1 VRTDSGVRIDQR
13 FSRTVGLIDARG
25 RGAVN
30 LLRGVRVVEWATEIA
45 GPYCTKLF
53 ADLGAEVIKI
63 EPPDGDPFR
72 RRAFGGGNAAGAL
85 FNFLNAG
92 KRSVIGDSLPEQE
105 ALIASADVY
114 IDSLGPAAL
123 DREALLRRAP
133 HLVIVALSPYGL
145 TGPYR
150 DRPSTE
156 FTIQAESGTLTLRG
170 RPDQPPIQAGG
181 RVFEWVM
188 ASYAAVAALGALRR
202 VQLGGAGEI
211 VDCSLLETCHLSA
224 SGFADLYHELGGRP
238 PLTLP
243 ARQVEIPSIEP
254 TADGWVGFNTNTRQQ
269 FESFLAMI
277 GRLDLLDE
285 DQAWAVATTRWE
297 RRDEWNHIVREW
309 TTTRSTDE
317 IVALASDLRIPVS
330 PVNNGQTVLDHPQ
343 FRARGVWGTY
353 ADGSFTHPLAP
364 YLINGRRPAPTTGA
378 PRLGEMTEVP
388 VRKRDTIAVDRAP
401 ALPLEGV
408 RILDATA
415 WWAGPSSTH
424 VLAALGAE
432 VIHLESTAH
441 PDGARMAAAAFVDQS
456 QWWERSGMYLATN
469 ANKRGLTLDLSS
481 PDGWEVLFRLIEC
494 SDILVENFSPRVFD
508 NFAITWESV
517 SARNPRMV
525 MVRMPA
531 FGLDGPWRNNVGFAQ
546 TMEQM
551 TGMAWVTGHEYDQP
565 RIPRGPC
572 DPLAGMHSA
581 FAMLAGLR
589 RRDETGE
596 GALIEVSMVEAAL
609 NAAAEQVVEY
619 TAYGN
624 TISRLGNRSRDAA
637 PQGLYRCVGT
647 ERWLAISVATD
658 EQWRLLRSALGEPD
672 WANDPALDTHDG
684 RVRAHDVIDE
694 HLEQWAG
701 RHDSAD
707 AAELLIEYGVPAA
720 DLGDARVG
728 SMHPQLAARGFFE
741 SLDHPVVGRHH
752 VPAVPFRYHS
762 VDKWYRS
769 TAPTLGQH
777 NASILGELLGLD
789 AASIA
794 ALADKG
800 IIGTRPGGLD

>member
-1 VRTDSGVRIDQR
+1 MN
-13 FSRTVGLIDARG
+13 A
-25 RGAVN
+25 
-30 LLRGVRVVEWATEIA
+30 LRGVRVVEWATEIS

-63 EPPDGDPFR
+63 EDPDGDPFR
-72 RRAFGGGNAAGAL
+72 RRTFGDRHDAGAL
-85 FNFLNAG
+85 FKFLNAG
-92 KRSVIGDSLPEQE
+92 KRSVVGTSLAELEP
-105 ALIASADVY
+105 LIVSADVFV
-114 IDSLGPAAL
+114 DSLGPGAL

-133 HLVIVALSPYGL
+133 HLVIVALTPYGL

-156 FTIQAESGTLTLRG
+156 FTIQAESGTLALRG

-188 ASYAAVAALGALRR
+188 ASYAAVGALAALRR
-202 VQLGGAGEI
+202 AQLGGPGEI
-211 VDCSLLETCHLSA
+211 IDCSLLETCHLSA
-224 SGFADLYHELGGRP
+224 SGFADLYYELAGRP
-238 PLTLP
+238 PLTVP

-269 FESFLAMI
+269 FEAFLAMI
-277 GRLDLLDE
+277 DRLDLLDE

-297 RRDEWNHIVREW
+297 RREEWNQMVREW
-309 TTTRSTDE
+309 TTRRSTDE

-343 FRARGVWGTY
+343 FAARGVWAMY

-364 YLINGRRPAPTTGA
+364 YQINGVRPAPTAGA
-378 PRLGEMTEVP
+378 PPLGELAKAGAHN
-388 VRKRDTIAVDRAP
+388 RIATAADRAP
-401 ALPLEGV
+401 RLPLEGV
-408 RILDATA
+408 RIIDATA

-424 VLAALGAE
+424 ILAALGAD
-432 VIHLESTAH
+432 VIHLESTDH
-441 PDGARMAAAAFVDQS
+441 PDGARMAAAAFANQP

-469 ANKRGLTLDLSS
+469 TNKRGLTLDLSS
-481 PDGWEVLFRLIEC
+481 PEGRELLFGLVKC
-494 SDILVENFSPRVFD
+494 SDVLVENFSPRVFD
-508 NFAITWESV
+508 NFAITWEAV
-517 SARNPRMV
+517 SEQNPRIV

-589 RRDETGE
+589 RRDETGQ
-596 GALIEVSMVEAAL
+596 GALIEVSMVESAL
-609 NAAAEQVVEY
+609 NAAAEQVVEF

-624 TISRLGNRSRDAA
+624 LLSRLGNRSRDVA
-637 PQGLYRCVGT
+637 PQGLYQCAGT

-658 EQWRLLRSALGEPD
+658 EQWRLLKSALDDPD
-672 WANDPALDTHDG
+672 WANDPALDAHEG
-684 RVRAHDVIDE
+684 RVRANDVIDK

-701 RHDSAD
+701 DQDSS
-707 AAELLIEYGVPAA
+707 AAAQMLVEYGVPAA
-720 DLGDARVG
+720 DLADARIG
-728 SMHPQLAARGFFE
+728 SMHPQLVARGFFE
-741 SLDHPVVGRHH
+741 SLDHPIVGRHH
-752 VPAVPFRYHS
+752 VPAIPFKYRS
-762 VDKWYRS
+762 VDKWYGA

-777 NASILGELLGLD
+777 NASILGDLCGLD

-794 ALADKG
+794 VLTEKG
-800 IIGTRPGGLD
+800 VIGTTPGGLD

>member
-1 VRTDSGVRIDQR
+1 MI
-13 FSRTVGLIDARG
+13 A
-25 RGAVN
+25 
-30 LLRGVRVVEWATEIA
+30 LRGVRVVEWATEIS

-63 EPPDGDPFR
+63 ENPDGDPFR
-72 RRAFGGGNAAGAL
+72 RRMFGDRHDDGAL
-85 FNFLNAG
+85 FKFLNAG
-92 KRSVIGDSLPEQE
+92 KRSVVGTSLADLEP
-105 ALIASADVY
+105 LIVSADVFV
-114 IDSLGPAAL
+114 DSLGPGAL

-156 FTIQAESGTLTLRG
+156 FTIQAESGTLALRG

-188 ASYAAVAALGALRR
+188 ASYAAVAAVGALRR
-202 VQLGGAGEI
+202 VQLGGAGEL
-211 VDCSLLETCHLSA
+211 VDCSLLEACHLSA
-224 SGFADLYHELGGRP
+224 SGFADLYHGLAGRP
-238 PLTLP
+238 PLTVP

-285 DQAWAVATTRWE
+285 DPAWALATTRWE
-297 RRDEWNHIVREW
+297 RRDEWNRIVREW
-309 TTTRSTDE
+309 TTQRSTDE

-343 FRARGVWGTY
+343 FAARGVWGRY
-353 ADGSFTHPLAP
+353 ADDSFTHPLAP
-364 YLINGRRPAPTTGA
+364 YRINGRRPAPTAGAPPLGEMAKVPAHNRITTGAEGA
-378 PRLGEMTEVP
+378 PRL
-388 VRKRDTIAVDRAP
+388 
-401 ALPLEGV
+401 PLEGI

-424 VLAALGAE
+424 ILAALGAE
-432 VIHLESTAH
+432 VIHLESTDH
-441 PDGARMAAAAFVDQS
+441 PDGARMAAAAFAAQP

-481 PDGWEVLFRLIEC
+481 PEGRGLLFGLVQC

-508 NFAITWESV
+508 NFAITWDAV
-517 SARNPRMV
+517 SEHNPRIV

-589 RRDETGE
+589 RRDETGQ
-596 GALIEVSMVEAAL
+596 GSLIEVSMVESAL
-609 NAAAEQVVEY
+609 NAAAEQVVEF

-624 TISRLGNRSRDAA
+624 LISRLGNRSRDAA
-637 PQGLYRCVGT
+637 PQGLYPCAGT

-658 EQWRLLRSALGEPD
+658 EQWRLLKSALREPD

-684 RVRAHDVIDE
+684 RVRAHDLIDK
-694 HLEQWAG
+694 HLEQWAAQY
-701 RHDSAD
+701 DST
-707 AAELLIEYGVPAA
+707 AATQLLVECGVPAA
-720 DLGDARVG
+720 DLADARVG

-752 VPAVPFRYHS
+752 VPAIPFRYRS
-762 VDKWYRS
+762 VETWYRS
-769 TAPTLGQH
+769 AAPTLGQH
-777 NASILGELLGLD
+777 NASILGDLLGLD

-794 ALADKG
+794 ALTEKG
-800 IIGTRPGGLD
+800 VIGTRPGGLD

>member
-1 VRTDSGVRIDQR
+1 MN
-13 FSRTVGLIDARG
+13 A
-25 RGAVN
+25 
-30 LLRGVRVVEWATEIA
+30 LRGVRVVEWATEIT

-63 EPPDGDPFR
+63 EAPDGDPLR
-72 RRAFGGGNAAGAL
+72 RRTIGDRSDADAL
-85 FNFLNAG
+85 FKFLNAG
-92 KRSVIGDSLPEQE
+92 KRSIVGTALDDME
-105 ALIASADVY
+105 ALIVSADVFV
-114 IDSLGPAAL
+114 DSLGPGEL
-123 DREALLRRAP
+123 DREALLQRAP

-150 DRPSTE
+150 DRPATE
-156 FTIQAESGTLTLRG
+156 FTIQAESGTLALRG

-188 ASYAAVAALGALRR
+188 ASYAAVGALGALRR
-202 VQLGGAGEI
+202 VQLGGPGEI
-211 VDCSLLETCHLSA
+211 VDCSLLEACHLSA
-224 SGFADLYHELGGRP
+224 GAFADLYHELAGRP
-238 PLTLP
+238 PLTVP

-254 TADGWVGFNTNTRQQ
+254 TADGWAGFNTNTRQQ

-285 DQAWAVATTRWE
+285 DPAWALATTRWE
-297 RRDEWNHIVREW
+297 RRDEWNQIVREW
-309 TTTRSTDE
+309 TTTRSTEE

-330 PVNNGQTVLDHPQ
+330 PVNNGQTVLDHPH
-343 FRARGVWGTY
+343 FEARGVWGTY

-364 YLINGRRPAPTTGA
+364 YQINGLRPAPTAGA
-378 PRLGEMTEVP
+378 PPLGEMAKALSRNRIPTGTGP
-388 VRKRDTIAVDRAP
+388 AP
-401 ALPLEGV
+401 GLPLDGV

-424 VLAALGAE
+424 ILAALGAE
-432 VIHLESTAH
+432 VIHLESTKH
-441 PDGARMAAAAFVDQS
+441 PDGARMAAAAFADQT

-469 ANKRGLTLDLSS
+469 TNKRGITLDLSC
-481 PDGWEVLFRLIEC
+481 PNGRELFFDLVRC

-508 NFAITWESV
+508 NFNITWEAV
-517 SARNPRMV
+517 SEQNPRIV

-581 FAMLAGLR
+581 FAMLTGLR
-589 RRDETGE
+589 RRDETGQ
-596 GALIEVSMVEAAL
+596 GSLIEVSMVEAAL
-609 NAAAEQVVEY
+609 NAAAEQVVEF

-624 TISRLGNRSRDAA
+624 LISRMGNRSRDAA
-637 PQGLYRCVGT
+637 PQGLYQCAGT

-658 EQWRLLRSALGEPD
+658 EQWQRLKSALGEPD
-672 WANDPALDTHDG
+672 WANDPSFDAHEG
-684 RVRAHDVIDE
+684 RIQAHCVIDK
-694 HLEQWAG
+694 HLEQWASQ
-701 RHDSAD
+701 HDSSA
-707 AAELLIEYGVPAA
+707 AAEILVQYGVPAA
-720 DLGDARVG
+720 DLADARVG
-728 SMHPQLAARGFFE
+728 STHPQLAARDFFE
-741 SLDHPVVGRHH
+741 SLDHPIVGRHH
-752 VPAVPFRYHS
+752 VPALPFKYRS
-762 VDKWYRS
+762 VDRWYRS

-777 NASILGELLGLD
+777 NASVLGDLLGLD
-789 AASIA
+789 TTSIA
-794 ALADKG
+794 ALTKNG
-800 IIGTRPGGLD
+800 VIGTRPGGWD

>member
-1 VRTDSGVRIDQR
+1 MN
-13 FSRTVGLIDARG
+13 A
-25 RGAVN
+25 
-30 LLRGVRVVEWATEIA
+30 LRGVRVVEWATEIA

-53 ADLGAEVIKI
+53 ADLGAEVVKI
-63 EPPDGDPFR
+63 EAPDGDPFR
-72 RRAFGGGNAAGAL
+72 RRTSGDRVDADAL
-85 FNFLNAG
+85 FKFLNAG
-92 KRSVIGDSLPEQE
+92 KRSVVGTSLPDLEP
-105 ALIASADVY
+105 LIVSADVFVE
-114 IDSLGPAAL
+114 SLGPGAL
-123 DREALLRRAP
+123 DRDALLRRAP

-156 FTIQAESGTLTLRG
+156 FTIQAESGTLALRG

-188 ASYAAVAALGALRR
+188 ASYAAVGALGALRR
-202 VQLGGAGEI
+202 AHLGGPGEI

-224 SGFADLYHELGGRP
+224 GGFADIYHELAGRP
-238 PLTLP
+238 PLTVP

-269 FESFLAMI
+269 FDSFLAMI

-285 DQAWAVATTRWE
+285 DPAWALATTRWE
-297 RRDEWNHIVREW
+297 RREEWNRIVREW
-309 TTTRSTDE
+309 TAQRSTDE

-343 FRARGVWGTY
+343 FAARGVWGTY

-364 YLINGRRPAPTTGA
+364 YRINGQRPSPTAGA
-378 PRLGEMTEVP
+378 PSLGELTDLP
-388 VRKRDTIAVDRAP
+388 ARSRSATAANRAQR
-401 ALPLEGV
+401 LPLEGI

-424 VLAALGAE
+424 ILAALGAE
-432 VIHLESTAH
+432 VIHLESTQH
-441 PDGARMAAAAFVDQS
+441 PDGARMAAAAFANQP

-469 ANKRGLTLDLSS
+469 TNKRGLALDLSS
-481 PDGWEVLFRLIEC
+481 PEGRELLFGLVKC

-508 NFAITWESV
+508 NFAITWEAV
-517 SARNPRMV
+517 SEQNPRIV

-551 TGMAWVTGHEYDQP
+551 TGMAWVTGHDYDQP

-589 RRDETGE
+589 RRDETGH
-596 GALIEVSMVEAAL
+596 GSLIEVSMVESAL
-609 NAAAEQVVEY
+609 NAAAEQVVEF
-619 TAYGN
+619 TAYGHL
-624 TISRLGNRSRDAA
+624 ISRSGNRSRDAA
-637 PQGLYRCVGT
+637 PQGLYQCAGP
-647 ERWLAISVATD
+647 ERWLAISVATE
-658 EQWRLLRSALGEPD
+658 EQWHLLKSALGDPE
-672 WANDPALDTHDG
+672 WANDPALDTHEG
-684 RVRAHDVIDE
+684 RVRAHHVIDK

-701 RHDSAD
+701 TQDSSA
-707 AAELLIEYGVPAA
+707 AAELLIGYGVPAA
-720 DLGDARVG
+720 NLADARVG

-741 SLDHPVVGRHH
+741 RLDHPVVGTHH
-752 VPAVPFRYHS
+752 VPAVPFKYRS
-762 VDKWYRS
+762 VDTWYRS
-769 TAPTLGQH
+769 AAPTLGQH
-777 NASILGELLGLD
+777 NASILGGLVGLD
-789 AASIA
+789 AGSIA

-800 IIGTRPGGLD
+800 VIGTRPGGLD

>member
-1 VRTDSGVRIDQR
+1 MN
-13 FSRTVGLIDARG
+13 A
-25 RGAVN
+25 
-30 LLRGVRVVEWATEIA
+30 LRGVRVVEWATEIT

-63 EPPDGDPFR
+63 EAPDGDPFR
-72 RRAFGGGNAAGAL
+72 HRTFGDRSDAGAL
-85 FNFLNAG
+85 FKFLNAG
-92 KRSVIGDSLPEQE
+92 KRSVVGAALPDME
-105 ALIASADVY
+105 ALIVSADVFV
-114 IDSLGPAAL
+114 DSLGPGAL

-133 HLVIVALSPYGL
+133 HLVIVALSAYGL

-156 FTIQAESGTLTLRG
+156 FTIQAESGTLALRG

-188 ASYAAVAALGALRR
+188 ASYAAVGALGALRR
-202 VQLGGAGEI
+202 VQRGGTGEI
-211 VDCSLLETCHLSA
+211 VDCSLLEACHLSA
-224 SGFADLYHELGGRP
+224 SGFADVYHELAGRP
-238 PLTLP
+238 PLTVP

-277 GRLDLLDE
+277 GRLDLLD
-285 DQAWAVATTRWE
+285 DDPAWALATTRWE
-297 RRDEWNHIVREW
+297 RREEWNRIVREW
-309 TTTRSTDE
+309 TTQRSTDE

-330 PVNNGQTVLDHPQ
+330 PVNNGQTVLSHPQ
-343 FRARGVWGTY
+343 FAARGVWGTY

-364 YLINGRRPAPTTGA
+364 YRINGQRPAPTSGTPA
-378 PRLGEMTEVP
+378 LGESSEVP
-388 VRKRDTIAVDRAP
+388 EHTRTAATTDHAAG
-401 ALPLEGV
+401 LPLDGV

-424 VLAALGAE
+424 ILAALGAE
-432 VIHLESTAH
+432 VIHLESTRH
-441 PDGARMAAAAFVDQS
+441 PDGARMAAAAFADQA

-469 ANKRGLTLDLSS
+469 ANKRGVTLDLAAEK
-481 PDGWEVLFRLIEC
+481 GRELFFRLVEC

-508 NFAITWESV
+508 NFGITWETISEL
-517 SARNPRMV
+517 NPRIL

-589 RRDETGE
+589 QRDQTGR
-596 GALIEVSMVEAAL
+596 GSFIEVSMVEAAL
-609 NAAAEQVVEY
+609 NAAAEQVVEF

-624 TISRLGNRSRDAA
+624 LVSRQGNRSRDAA
-637 PQGLYRCVGT
+637 PQGLYECGGT

-658 EQWRLLRSALGEPD
+658 EQWRLLKSALGNPD
-672 WANDPALDTHDG
+672 WAADPALDTYQG
-684 RVRAHDVIDE
+684 RAEAHDVIDK

-701 RHDSAD
+701 RQDSSA
-707 AAELLIEYGVPAA
+707 AAELLIECGVPAA
-720 DLGDARVG
+720 DLADARIA

-752 VPAVPFRYHS
+752 VPALPFKYAS
-762 VDKWYRS
+762 VQKWYRS
-769 TAPTLGQH
+769 PAPTLGQH
-777 NASILGELLGLD
+777 NAIVLGELLGLD
-789 AASIA
+789 AASMA
-794 ALADKG
+794 ALSEQG
-800 IIGTRPGGLD
+800 VIGTRPGGLD

>member
-1 VRTDSGVRIDQR
+1 MALS
-13 FSRTVGLIDARG
+13 A
-25 RGAVN
+25 
-30 LLRGVRVVEWATEIA
+30 LRGVRVVEWATEIA

-63 EPPDGDPFR
+63 ESPDGDPLR
-72 RRAFGGGNAAGAL
+72 GRAFGDRGDGGAL

-92 KRSVIGDSLPEQE
+92 KRSIVGSSLRDLEP
-105 ALIASADVY
+105 LIASADVFL
-114 IDSLGPAAL
+114 DSLGPGSL

-145 TGPYR
+145 TGPCR
-150 DRPSTE
+150 DRPATE
-156 FTIQAESGTLTLRG
+156 FTIQAESGTLALRG

-188 ASYAAVAALGALRR
+188 ASYAAVAALAALRR

-211 VDCSLLETCHLSA
+211 VDCSLLEACHLSA
-224 SGFADLYHELGGRP
+224 GGFADLYYELAGRP
-238 PLTLP
+238 ALTYP

-285 DQAWAVATTRWE
+285 DPAWALATTRWE
-297 RRDEWNHIVREW
+297 RREEWNQLVREW
-309 TTTRSTDE
+309 TTTHSTDE

-343 FRARGVWGTY
+343 FAARGVWGRY

-364 YLINGRRPAPTTGA
+364 YRIDGRRPAPTAGA
-378 PRLGEMTEVP
+378 PPLGEMTKVP
-388 VRKRDTIAVDRAP
+388 AHSRIASATDRAP
-401 ALPLEGV
+401 ELPMEGV

-424 VLAALGAE
+424 ILAALGAE
-432 VIHLESTAH
+432 VIHLESTKH
-441 PDGARMAAAAFVDQS
+441 PDGARMAAAAFASQP

-469 ANKRGLTLDLSS
+469 TNKRGLTLDLSC
-481 PDGWEVLFRLIEC
+481 PEGRELFFGLVKC

-508 NFAITWESV
+508 NFAITWEAV
-517 SARNPRMV
+517 REHNPRIV

-581 FAMLAGLR
+581 FAMLTGLR
-589 RRDETGE
+589 QRDETGQ
-596 GALIEVSMVEAAL
+596 GAFIEVSMVESAL
-609 NAAAEQVVEY
+609 NAAAEQVVEF

-624 TISRLGNRSRDAA
+624 LISRLGNRSRDAA
-637 PQGLYRCVGT
+637 PQGLYPCAGT
-647 ERWLAISVATD
+647 ERWLAISIATD
-658 EQWRLLRSALGEPD
+658 EQWRLLKSALGEPD
-672 WANDPALDTHDG
+672 WANDPALDTQQG
-684 RVRAHDVIDE
+684 RMQAHDLIDK

-701 RHDSAD
+701 QHDSAA
-707 AAELLIEYGVPAA
+707 AAELLVRYGVPAA
-720 DLGDARVG
+720 DLGDARIG
-728 SMHPQLAARGFFE
+728 SQHPQLAARGFFE
-741 SLDHPVVGRHH
+741 SLDHPIVGRHH
-752 VPAVPFRYHS
+752 VPAIPFKYRS
-762 VDKWYRS
+762 VDRWYRS
-769 TAPTLGQH
+769 SAPTLGQH
-777 NASILGELLGLD
+777 NATILGDLLGLD

-794 ALADKG
+794 ALTENG
-800 IIGTRPGGLD
+800 VIGTRPGGLD

>member
-1 VRTDSGVRIDQR
+1 MN
-13 FSRTVGLIDARG
+13 A
-25 RGAVN
+25 
-30 LLRGVRVVEWATEIA
+30 LRGFRVVEWATEIT

-63 EPPDGDPFR
+63 EAPDGDPFR
-72 RRAFGGGNAAGAL
+72 HRTFGDRSDAGAL
-85 FNFLNAG
+85 FKFLNAG
-92 KRSVIGDSLPEQE
+92 KRSVVGSSLPDVEP
-105 ALIASADVY
+105 LIVSADVFV
-114 IDSLGPAAL
+114 DSLGPGAL

-156 FTIQAESGTLTLRG
+156 FTIQAESGTLALRG

-188 ASYAAVAALGALRR
+188 ASFAAVGALGALRR
-202 VQLGGAGEI
+202 AQLGGAGEI
-211 VDCSLLETCHLSA
+211 IDCSLLETCHLSA
-224 SGFADLYHELGGRP
+224 SGFADLYHELAGRP
-238 PLTLP
+238 PLTVP

-285 DQAWAVATTRWE
+285 DQAWTVATTRWE
-297 RRDEWNHIVREW
+297 RREEWNQIVREW
-309 TTTRSTDE
+309 TTQRSTDE

-343 FRARGVWGTY
+343 FAARGVWGTY

-364 YLINGRRPAPTTGA
+364 YQINGLRPAPSAGA
-378 PRLGEMTEVP
+378 PPLGEMAKVP
-388 VRKRDTIAVDRAP
+388 ARSRIATDTDREP
-401 ALPLEGV
+401 RLPLEGV

-432 VIHLESTAH
+432 VIHLESIRH
-441 PDGARMAAAAFVDQS
+441 PDGARMAAAAFADQPD
-456 QWWERSGMYLATN
+456 WWERSGMYLATN

-481 PDGWEVLFRLIEC
+481 PEGRGLLFRLVKY

-508 NFAITWESV
+508 NFSITWEAASEQ
-517 SARNPRMV
+517 NPRLV

-581 FAMLAGLR
+581 FAMIAGLR
-589 RRDETGE
+589 RRDETGQ
-596 GALIEVSMVEAAL
+596 GSFIEVSMVEAAL
-609 NAAAEQVVEY
+609 NAAAEQVVEF
-619 TAYGN
+619 TACGN
-624 TISRLGNRSRDAA
+624 LISRLGNRSRDAA
-637 PQGLYRCVGT
+637 PQGLYQCAGT

-658 EQWRLLRSALGEPD
+658 EQWRLLKLALDEPD
-672 WANDPALDTHDG
+672 WAKDPALDIHDG
-684 RVRAHDVIDE
+684 RVRAHDVIDKN
-694 HLEQWAG
+694 LEQWAV
-701 RHDSAD
+701 HQDSAA
-707 AAELLIEYGVPAA
+707 AAELLVRYGVPAA

-741 SLDHPVVGRHH
+741 SLDHPIVGPHH
-752 VPAVPFRYHS
+752 VPAIPFKYRS

-769 TAPTLGQH
+769 SAPTLGQH
-777 NASILGELLGLD
+777 NASLLGGLLGLD

-794 ALADKG
+794 ALTEKG
-800 IIGTRPGGLD
+800 VIGTRPGGLD

>member
-1 VRTDSGVRIDQR
+1 MS
-13 FSRTVGLIDARG
+13 A
-25 RGAVN
+25 
-30 LLRGVRVVEWATEIA
+30 LRGVRVVEWATEIA
-45 GPYCTKLF
+45 GPYCTKVF

-63 EPPDGDPFR
+63 EPPEGDPFR
-72 RRAFGGGNAAGAL
+72 RRAFGDRGDADAL
-85 FNFLNAG
+85 FKFLNAG
-92 KRSVIGDSLPEQE
+92 KRSVVGTSLPDLEP
-105 ALIASADVY
+105 LIVSADVFV
-114 IDSLGPAAL
+114 DSLGPGAL
-123 DREALLRRAP
+123 DRDALLRRAP

-156 FTIQAESGTLTLRG
+156 FTIQAESGTLALRG

-188 ASYAAVAALGALRR
+188 AGYAAVGALGALRR

-211 VDCSLLETCHLSA
+211 VDCSLLESCHLSA
-224 SGFADLYHELGGRP
+224 SGFADLYHELAGRP
-238 PLTLP
+238 PLTVP

-285 DQAWAVATTRWE
+285 DPAWALAMTRWE
-297 RRDEWNHIVREW
+297 RREEWNRIVREW
-309 TTTRSTDE
+309 TTQRSTDE

-343 FRARGVWGTY
+343 FTARGIWRRY
-353 ADGSFTHPLAP
+353 ADGGFTHPLAP
-364 YLINGRRPAPTTGA
+364 YRINGRRPAPTAGA
-378 PRLGEMTEVP
+378 PPLGELSEVP
-388 VRKRDTIAVDRAP
+388 DHNRIAATNDRARG
-401 ALPLEGV
+401 LPLNGV

-432 VIHLESTAH
+432 VIHLESIRH
-441 PDGARMAAAAFVDQS
+441 PDGARMAAAAFADQPD
-456 QWWERSGMYLATN
+456 WWERSGMFLATN

-481 PDGWEVLFRLIEC
+481 PDGRELLFRLVKC

-508 NFAITWESV
+508 NFGITWETV
-517 SARNPRMV
+517 SELNPRLV

-589 RRDETGE
+589 QRDQTGR
-596 GALIEVSMVEAAL
+596 GSFIEVSMVEAAL
-609 NAAAEQVVEY
+609 NAAAEQVVEF

-624 TISRLGNRSRDAA
+624 LISRLGNRSRDAA
-637 PQGLYRCVGT
+637 PQGLYPCAGT

-658 EQWRLLRSALGEPD
+658 EQWQRLKSALGKPD
-672 WANDPALDTHDG
+672 WADDPALDTHEG
-684 RVRAHDVIDE
+684 RVRAHDLIDK
-694 HLEQWAG
+694 HMEQWAG
-701 RHDSAD
+701 HHDSS
-707 AAELLIEYGVPAA
+707 AAAQLLVEHGVPAA
-720 DLGDARVG
+720 DLADARVG
-728 SMHPQLAARGFFE
+728 SIHPQLAARGFFE
-741 SLDHPVVGRHH
+741 RLDHPVVGRHH
-752 VPAVPFRYHS
+752 VPGLPFKYRS

-769 TAPTLGQH
+769 AAPTLGQH
-777 NASILGELLGLD
+777 HETILGELLGLD
-789 AASIA
+789 APSIT
-794 ALADKG
+794 ALTEQG
-800 IIGTRPGGLD
+800 VIGTGLGGLD

>member
-1 VRTDSGVRIDQR
+1 MK
-13 FSRTVGLIDARG
+13 A
-25 RGAVN
+25 
-30 LLRGVRVVEWATEIA
+30 LRGVRVVEWATEIT

-63 EPPDGDPFR
+63 ETSDGDPFR
-72 RRAFGGGNAAGAL
+72 RRTFGDRSHDDAL
-85 FNFLNAG
+85 FKFLNAG
-92 KRSVIGDSLPEQE
+92 KRSVVSTSLPDLEP
-105 ALIASADVY
+105 LIVSADVFV
-114 IDSLGPAAL
+114 DSLGPGAL

-133 HLVIVALSPYGL
+133 HLVIVALSAYGL

-150 DRPSTE
+150 DRPATQ
-156 FTIQAESGTLTLRG
+156 FTIQAESGTLALRG

-188 ASYAAVAALGALRR
+188 ASYAAVGALGALRR
-202 VQLGGAGEI
+202 AQLGGPGEI
-211 VDCSLLETCHLSA
+211 IDCSLLETCHLSA
-224 SGFADLYHELGGRP
+224 SGFADLYHELAGRP
-238 PLTLP
+238 PLTVP

-277 GRLDLLDE
+277 GRLDLLD
-285 DQAWAVATTRWE
+285 DDPAWALATTRWE
-297 RRDEWNHIVREW
+297 RREEWNQIVREW

-343 FRARGVWGTY
+343 FAARGVWGTY

-364 YLINGRRPAPTTGA
+364 YQIDGRRPAPTAGA
-378 PRLGEMTEVP
+378 PPLGEMAKVP
-388 VRKRDTIAVDRAP
+388 VHSRIADTADRVP
-401 ALPLEGV
+401 GLPLQGV

-424 VLAALGAE
+424 ILAALGAD
-432 VIHLESTAH
+432 VIHLESTHH
-441 PDGARMAAAAFVDQS
+441 PDGARMAAAAFVNQP

-469 ANKRGLTLDLSS
+469 TNKRGLTLDLSS
-481 PDGWEVLFRLIEC
+481 PEGRELLFGLVKH

-508 NFAITWESV
+508 NFGITWETV
-517 SARNPRMV
+517 SEQNPRLV

-551 TGMAWVTGHEYDQP
+551 TGMAWVTGHDYDQP

-589 RRDETGE
+589 QRDETGQ
-596 GALIEVSMVEAAL
+596 GALIEVSMVESAL
-609 NAAAEQVVEY
+609 NAAAEQVVEF
-619 TAYGN
+619 TAHGN
-624 TISRLGNRSRDAA
+624 LISRLGNRSRDAA
-637 PQGLYRCVGT
+637 PQGLYQCAGT

-658 EQWRLLRSALGEPD
+658 EHWRRLRSALCEPD
-672 WANDPALDTHDG
+672 WATDPALDTHEG
-684 RVRAHDVIDE
+684 RARAHDVIDK
-694 HLEQWAG
+694 HLEHWAG
-701 RHDSAD
+701 NHDSAA
-707 AAELLIEYGVPAA
+707 AAELLVEYGVPAA
-720 DLGDARVG
+720 DLEDARVG

-752 VPAVPFRYHS
+752 VPAIPFKYRS

-769 TAPTLGQH
+769 TAPTLGQD
-777 NASILGELLGLD
+777 NASILGDLLGLD

-794 ALADKG
+794 ALAEKG
-800 IIGTRPGGLD
+800 VIGTRPGGLD

>member
-1 VRTDSGVRIDQR
+1 MN
-13 FSRTVGLIDARG
+13 A
-25 RGAVN
+25 
-30 LLRGVRVVEWATEIA
+30 LRGVRVVEWATEIT

-63 EPPDGDPFR
+63 ESPEGDPFR
-72 RRAFGGGNAAGAL
+72 RRTFGDPSDAGAL
-85 FNFLNAG
+85 FKFLNAG
-92 KRSVIGDSLPEQE
+92 KRSVVGTSLPELE
-105 ALIASADVY
+105 ALIASADVFV
-114 IDSLGPAAL
+114 DSAGPGAL
-123 DREALLRRAP
+123 DRDALLRRAP

-156 FTIQAESGTLTLRG
+156 FTIQAESGTMALRG

-188 ASYAAVAALGALRR
+188 ASYAAVGALGALRR
-202 VQLGGAGEI
+202 AQRGGPGELI
-211 VDCSLLETCHLSA
+211 DCSLLETCYLSA
-224 SGFADLYHELGGRP
+224 SGFADLYHELAGRP
-238 PLTLP
+238 PLILP

-277 GRLDLLDE
+277 DRLDLLD
-285 DQAWAVATTRWE
+285 DDPAWVLATTRWE
-297 RRDEWNHIVREW
+297 RREEWNQIVREW
-309 TTTRSTDE
+309 STQHSTDE

-343 FRARGVWGTY
+343 FAARGVWCTY

-364 YLINGRRPAPTTGA
+364 YRFNGRRPSPTAGA
-378 PRLGEMTEVP
+378 PPLGEMTEVP
-388 VRKRDTIAVDRAP
+388 AHRRITIAADRVP
-401 ALPLEGV
+401 RLPLEGI

-424 VLAALGAE
+424 ILAALGAE
-432 VIHLESTAH
+432 VIHLESTDH
-441 PDGARMAAAAFVDQS
+441 PDGARMAAAAFAAQP

-481 PDGWEVLFRLIEC
+481 PEGRGLLFDLVKC
-494 SDILVENFSPRVFD
+494 SDILVENFSPRVFE
-508 NFAITWESV
+508 NFAITWEAV
-517 SARNPRMV
+517 SEQNPRLV

-589 RRDETGE
+589 RRDETGQ
-596 GALIEVSMVEAAL
+596 GALIEVSMVESAL
-609 NAAAEQVVEY
+609 NAAAEQVVEF

-624 TISRLGNRSRDAA
+624 LISRLGNRSRDAA
-637 PQGLYRCVGT
+637 PQGLYQCAGS
-647 ERWLAISVATD
+647 EQWLAISVATD
-658 EQWRLLRSALGEPD
+658 DQWRLLKTALCEPD

-684 RVRAHDVIDE
+684 RVRAHDVIDK
-694 HLEQWAG
+694 HLEQWAAQC
-701 RHDSAD
+701 DSA
-707 AAELLIEYGVPAA
+707 AAAQLLIECGVPAA
-720 DLGDARVG
+720 ELGDARTG

-741 SLDHPVVGRHH
+741 SLDHPIVGTHH
-752 VPAVPFRYHS
+752 APAIPFKYRS

-777 NASILGELLGLD
+777 NASILGDLLGLD

-794 ALADKG
+794 ALTEKG
-800 IIGTRPGGLD
+800 VIGTSPGGLD

>member
-1 VRTDSGVRIDQR
+1 MNT
-13 FSRTVGLIDARG
+13 
-25 RGAVN
+25 
-30 LLRGVRVVEWATEIA
+30 LRGVRVVEWATEIA

-53 ADLGAEVIKI
+53 ADLGAEVIKV
-63 EPPDGDPFR
+63 EAPDGDPFR
-72 RRAFGGGNAAGAL
+72 RRTFGDRSDAGAL
-85 FNFLNAG
+85 FKFLNAG
-92 KRSVIGDSLPEQE
+92 KRSVVGTSLTDLEP
-105 ALIASADVY
+105 LIVSADVFV
-114 IDSLGPAAL
+114 DSLGPGAL
-123 DREALLRRAP
+123 DREALLARAP

-156 FTIQAESGTLTLRG
+156 FTIQAESGTLALRG

-181 RVFEWVM
+181 RVFEWVL
-188 ASYAAVAALGALRR
+188 ASYAAVGALGALRR
-202 VQLGGAGEI
+202 AQLGGQGEI
-211 VDCSLLETCHLSA
+211 VDCSLLEACHLSA
-224 SGFADLYHELGGRP
+224 SGFADLYHELAGRP
-238 PLTLP
+238 PLTVP

-285 DQAWAVATTRWE
+285 DPAWALATTRWE
-297 RRDEWNHIVREW
+297 RREEWNRIVREW
-309 TTTRSTDE
+309 TTQRRTDE

-343 FRARGVWGTY
+343 FSARGVWGTY
-353 ADGSFTHPLAP
+353 LDGSFTHPLAP
-364 YLINGRRPAPTTGA
+364 YRIDGRRPSPTAGA
-378 PRLGEMTEVP
+378 PPLGEMTEVP
-388 VRKRDTIAVDRAP
+388 AHNRIATAADRAP
-401 ALPLEGV
+401 RLPLEGI

-424 VLAALGAE
+424 ILAALGAE
-432 VIHLESTAH
+432 VIHLESTDH
-441 PDGARMAAAAFVDQS
+441 PDGARMAAAAFAAQP

-481 PDGWEVLFRLIEC
+481 PEGRELLFGLVKC

-508 NFAITWESV
+508 NFAITWEAV
-517 SARNPRMV
+517 SEQNSRIV
-525 MVRMPA
+525 LVRMPA

-589 RRDETGE
+589 RRDETGQ
-596 GALIEVSMVEAAL
+596 GSLIEVSMVESAL
-609 NAAAEQVVEY
+609 NAAAEQVVEF

-624 TISRLGNRSRDAA
+624 LISRLGNRSRDAA
-637 PQGLYRCVGT
+637 PQGLYPCAGT

-658 EQWRLLRSALGEPD
+658 EQWRLLKSALCEPD
-672 WANDPALDTHDG
+672 WANDPALDTHEG
-684 RVRAHDVIDE
+684 RVRAHDVIDK

-701 RHDSAD
+701 QHDSSA
-707 AAELLIEYGVPAA
+707 AAELLVQHGVPAA
-720 DLGDARVG
+720 DLADARTG
-728 SMHPQLAARGFFE
+728 SMHPQLTARGFFE
-741 SLDHPVVGRHH
+741 CLDHPIVGTHH
-752 VPAVPFRYHS
+752 VPAIPFKYRS
-762 VDKWYRS
+762 VDTWYRS

-777 NASILGELLGLD
+777 NASILGDLLGLD

-794 ALADKG
+794 ALAEKG
-800 IIGTRPGGLD
+800 VIGTRPGGLD

>member
-1 VRTDSGVRIDQR
+1 MN
-13 FSRTVGLIDARG
+13 A
-25 RGAVN
+25 
-30 LLRGVRVVEWATEIA
+30 LRGVRVVEWATEIT

-53 ADLGAEVIKI
+53 ADLEAEVIKI
-63 EPPDGDPFR
+63 EAPDGDPFR
-72 RRAFGGGNAAGAL
+72 RRTFGDQSDADAL
-85 FNFLNAG
+85 FKFLNAG
-92 KRSVIGDSLPEQE
+92 KRSVVGTSLPDLE
-105 ALIASADVY
+105 ALIVSADVFV
-114 IDSLGPAAL
+114 DSLGPDAL
-123 DREALLRRAP
+123 DREALLRHAP
-133 HLVIVALSPYGL
+133 HLVIVALTPYGL

-156 FTIQAESGTLTLRG
+156 FTIQAESGTLALRG

-188 ASYAAVAALGALRR
+188 ASYAAVGALGALRR
-202 VQLGGAGEI
+202 AQLGGPGEI
-211 VDCSLLETCHLSA
+211 IDCSLLEACHLSA
-224 SGFADLYHELGGRP
+224 SGFADIYHELAGRP
-238 PLTLP
+238 PLTVP

-277 GRLDLLDE
+277 GRLDLLD
-285 DQAWAVATTRWE
+285 DDPAWALATTRWE
-297 RRDEWNHIVREW
+297 RREEWNRFVREW
-309 TTTRSTDE
+309 TTQNSTDE

-343 FRARGVWGTY
+343 FAARGVWGTY
-353 ADGSFTHPLAP
+353 ADGSFTHPLPP
-364 YLINGRRPAPTTGA
+364 YRINGQRPAPTSG
-378 PRLGEMTEVP
+378 
-388 VRKRDTIAVDRAP
+388 AP
-401 ALPLEGV
+401 ALDESSEVPEHNRIAVTTDHATALPLDGV

-424 VLAALGAE
+424 ILAALGAE

-441 PDGARMAAAAFVDQS
+441 PDGARMAAAAFADQA

-469 ANKRGLTLDLSS
+469 ANKRGLTLDLAS
-481 PDGWEVLFRLIEC
+481 DEGREIFFRLVKC
-494 SDILVENFSPRVFD
+494 SDILVENFSPRVFE
-508 NFAITWESV
+508 NFGITWETISEL
-517 SARNPRMV
+517 NPRIL

-589 RRDETGE
+589 HRDQTGR
-596 GALIEVSMVEAAL
+596 GSFIEVSMVEAAL
-609 NAAAEQVVEY
+609 NAAAEQVVEF

-624 TISRLGNRSRDAA
+624 LISRRGNRSPDAA
-637 PQGLYRCVGT
+637 PQGLYECAGT

-658 EQWRLLRSALGEPD
+658 EQWRLLKSALGNPD
-672 WANDPALDTHDG
+672 WADDPALDTHQG
-684 RVRAHDVIDE
+684 RAEAHDVIDK

-701 RHDSAD
+701 RQDSSA

-720 DLGDARVG
+720 ELADARVG

-752 VPAVPFRYHS
+752 VPALPFKYRS
-762 VDKWYRS
+762 VQGWYRS
-769 TAPTLGQH
+769 PAPTLGQH
-777 NASILGELLGLD
+777 NATILSELLGLD

-794 ALADKG
+794 SLTEQG
-800 IIGTRPGGLD
+800 VIGTRPGGLD

>member
-1 VRTDSGVRIDQR
+1 MNT
-13 FSRTVGLIDARG
+13 
-25 RGAVN
+25 
-30 LLRGVRVVEWATEIA
+30 LRGVRVVEWATEIT

-63 EPPDGDPFR
+63 EAPEGDPLR
-72 RRAFGGGNAAGAL
+72 RRTSGDRGDTDAL
-85 FNFLNAG
+85 FKFLNAG
-92 KRSVIGDSLPEQE
+92 KRSICGTALEDLETVIV
-105 ALIASADVY
+105 SADVFV
-114 IDSLGPAAL
+114 DSLGPGAV

-150 DRPSTE
+150 DRPATE
-156 FTIQAESGTLTLRG
+156 FTIQAESGTLALRG

-188 ASYAAVAALGALRR
+188 ASYAAVGALGALRR
-202 VQLGGAGEI
+202 VQLGGPGELI
-211 VDCSLLETCHLSA
+211 DCSLLEACHLSA
-224 SGFADLYHELGGRP
+224 SGFADLYHELAGRP
-238 PLTLP
+238 PLTVP

-285 DQAWAVATTRWE
+285 DPAWALATTRWE

-309 TTTRSTDE
+309 TTARSTDE

-343 FRARGVWGTY
+343 FAARGVWGTY
-353 ADGSFTHPLAP
+353 VDGGFTHPLAP
-364 YLINGRRPAPTTGA
+364 YRINGSRPAPTAAA
-378 PRLGEMTEVP
+378 PPLGEAKHIT
-388 VRKRDTIAVDRAP
+388 AQDRSTTANDAAP
-401 ALPLEGV
+401 ELPLEGV

-432 VIHLESTAH
+432 VIHVESIRN
-441 PDGARMAAAAFVDQS
+441 PDGARMAAALFADKS

-469 ANKRGLTLDLSS
+469 ANKRGLTLDLASQK
-481 PDGWEVLFRLIEC
+481 GRELFFRLAKC

-508 NFAITWESV
+508 NFGITWETV
-517 SARNPRMV
+517 SEHNPRLV

-551 TGMAWVTGHEYDQP
+551 TGMAWVTGHQYDQP

-581 FAMLAGLR
+581 FAMLTGLR
-589 RRDETGE
+589 RRDETGR
-596 GALIEVSMVEAAL
+596 GSFIEVSMVEAAL
-609 NAAAEQVVEY
+609 NAAAEQVVEF

-624 TISRLGNRSRDAA
+624 LISRLGNRSRDAA
-637 PQGLYRCVGT
+637 PQGLYPCVGT

-658 EQWRLLRSALGEPD
+658 EQWRQMKSALGNPD
-672 WANDPALDTHDG
+672 WANDPALETHEG
-684 RVRAHDVIDE
+684 RVRAHDLIDK
-694 HLEQWAG
+694 HLEEWAG
-701 RHDSAD
+701 QHDSSA
-707 AAELLIEYGVPAA
+707 AAEILVQYGVPAA
-720 DLGDARVG
+720 ELTDARVG

-741 SLDHPVVGRHH
+741 NLDHPVVGQHH
-752 VPAVPFRYHS
+752 VPALPFKYRS
-762 VDKWYRS
+762 IQKWYRS
-769 TAPTLGQH
+769 TAPLLGQH
-777 NASILGELLGLD
+777 NETILGDLLGLD

-794 ALADKG
+794 TLTAEG
-800 IIGTRPGGLD
+800 VIGTRPGGLD

>member
-1 VRTDSGVRIDQR
+1 MN
-13 FSRTVGLIDARG
+13 A
-25 RGAVN
+25 
-30 LLRGVRVVEWATEIA
+30 LRGVRVVEYATEIA

-53 ADLGAEVIKI
+53 TDLGAEVIKI
-63 EPPDGDPFR
+63 EAPDGDPFR
-72 RRAFGGGNAAGAL
+72 RRTSGDRNDADAL
-85 FNFLNAG
+85 FKFLNAG
-92 KRSVIGDSLPEQE
+92 KRSVVGTALPDLEP
-105 ALIASADVY
+105 LIVSADVFVE
-114 IDSLGPAAL
+114 SLGPGAL

-156 FTIQAESGTLTLRG
+156 FTIQAESGTLALRG

-188 ASYAAVAALGALRR
+188 ASYAAVGALGALRR
-202 VQLGGAGEI
+202 AQLGGPGEI
-211 VDCSLLETCHLSA
+211 IDCSLLETCHISA
-224 SGFADLYHELGGRP
+224 GGFADLYHELAGRP
-238 PLTLP
+238 PLTVP

-277 GRLDLLDE
+277 ERLDLLDE
-285 DQAWAVATTRWE
+285 DPAWAVATTRWE
-297 RRDEWNHIVREW
+297 RRDEWNQIVREW
-309 TTTRSTDE
+309 TTQRSTDE

-330 PVNNGQTVLDHPQ
+330 PVNDGQTVLDHPQ
-343 FRARGVWGTY
+343 FAARGVWGTY

-364 YLINGRRPAPTTGA
+364 YRIDGRRPAPTAGA
-378 PRLGEMTEVP
+378 PPLGEMAKVP
-388 VRKRDTIAVDRAP
+388 THSRIGTAADRAP
-401 ALPLEGV
+401 GLPLNGV

-424 VLAALGAE
+424 ILAALGAE
-432 VIHLESTAH
+432 VIHLESTRH
-441 PDGARMAAAAFVDQS
+441 PDGARMAAAAFADRS

-469 ANKRGLTLDLSS
+469 TNKRGLTLDLSS
-481 PDGWEVLFRLIEC
+481 FEGRELLFGLVEC

-508 NFAITWESV
+508 NFAITWEAV
-517 SARNPRMV
+517 SERNSRIV

-589 RRDETGE
+589 RRDETGQ
-596 GALIEVSMVEAAL
+596 GSLIEVSMVESAL
-609 NAAAEQVVEY
+609 NAAAEQVVEF

-624 TISRLGNRSRDAA
+624 LISRLGNRSRDAA
-637 PQGLYRCVGT
+637 PQGLYQCAGT

-658 EQWRLLRSALGEPD
+658 EQWHLLKSALCEPD
-672 WANDPALDTHDG
+672 WANDSALDTHDG
-684 RVRAHDVIDE
+684 RVRAHDVIDK
-694 HLEQWAG
+694 HLEQWASQL
-701 RHDSAD
+701 DSST
-707 AAELLIEYGVPAA
+707 AAELLVKYGVPAA
-720 DLGDARVG
+720 DLVDARVG

-752 VPAVPFRYHS
+752 VPAIPFKYRS

-777 NASILGELLGLD
+777 NASILADLLGLD

-794 ALADKG
+794 ALTEQG
-800 IIGTRPGGLD
+800 VIGTRPDGLD

>member
-1 VRTDSGVRIDQR
+1 MNT
-13 FSRTVGLIDARG
+13 
-25 RGAVN
+25 
-30 LLRGVRVVEWATEIA
+30 LRGVRVVEWATEIT

-63 EPPDGDPFR
+63 EAPDGDPFR
-72 RRAFGGGNAAGAL
+72 RRRSGDRSNADAL
-85 FNFLNAG
+85 FKFLNAG
-92 KRSVIGDSLPEQE
+92 KRSVVGTLLSDLESL
-105 ALIASADVY
+105 IISADVFV
-114 IDSLGPAAL
+114 DSLGPTAL
-123 DREALLRRAP
+123 DREDLLRRAP

-150 DRPSTE
+150 DRPATE
-156 FTIQAESGTLTLRG
+156 FTIQAESGTLILRG

-188 ASYAAVAALGALRR
+188 ASYAAVGALGALRR
-202 VQLGGAGEI
+202 AQRGGPGEI
-211 VDCSLLETCHLSA
+211 VDCSLLEACHLSA
-224 SGFADLYHELGGRP
+224 SGFAELYCELLGRP
-238 PLTLP
+238 PLSLP

-277 GRLDLLDE
+277 DRLDLLDE
-285 DQAWAVATTRWE
+285 DPAWAMATTRWE
-297 RRDEWNHIVREW
+297 RRDEWNRIVRDW
-309 TTTRSTDE
+309 TTRRSTGE

-343 FRARGVWGTY
+343 FAARGVWGTY

-364 YLINGRRPAPTTGA
+364 YRIDGLRPAPSAGA
-378 PRLGEMTEVP
+378 PRLGEMAKVHAHNRIATADDRTP
-388 VRKRDTIAVDRAP
+388 V
-401 ALPLEGV
+401 LPLDGV

-432 VIHLESTAH
+432 VIHVESTDH
-441 PDGARMAAAAFVDQS
+441 PDGARMAAALFADQP

-469 ANKRGLTLDLSS
+469 TNKRGLTLDLSS
-481 PDGWEVLFRLIEC
+481 PQGRELLFELVKC
-494 SDILVENFSPRVFD
+494 SDILVENFSPRVFE
-508 NFAITWESV
+508 NFGITWEAV
-517 SARNPRMV
+517 SEQNPRIV

-551 TGMAWVTGHEYDQP
+551 TGMAWVTGHDYDQP

-581 FAMLAGLR
+581 FAMLAALR
-589 RRDETGE
+589 RRDETGQ
-596 GALIEVSMVEAAL
+596 GSFIEVSMVESAL
-609 NAAAEQVVEY
+609 NAAAEQVVEF

-624 TISRLGNRSRDAA
+624 LLSRLGNRSRDAA
-637 PQGLYRCVGT
+637 PQGLYQCAGT

-658 EQWRLLRSALGEPD
+658 EHWHHLKSALGEPD
-672 WANDPALDTHDG
+672 WANDPTLDTHEG
-684 RVRAHDVIDE
+684 RVRAHDVIDK
-694 HLEQWAG
+694 HLEHWTSRQ
-701 RHDSAD
+701 DSS
-707 AAELLIEYGVPAA
+707 AAAQLLVEHGVPAA
-720 DLGDARVG
+720 DLADARAA
-728 SMHPQLAARGFFE
+728 STHPQLAARGAFE
-741 SLDHPVVGRHH
+741 SLDHPIVGTHH
-752 VPAVPFRYHS
+752 VPAIPFKFRS
-762 VDKWYRS
+762 VDTWYRS
-769 TAPTLGQH
+769 AAPTLGQH
-777 NASILGELLGLD
+777 NASILGDLLGLD

-794 ALADKG
+794 ALSDTG
-800 IIGTRPGGLD
+800 VIGTRPGGLD

>member
-1 VRTDSGVRIDQR
+1 MN
-13 FSRTVGLIDARG
+13 A
-25 RGAVN
+25 
-30 LLRGVRVVEWATEIA
+30 LRGVRVVEWATEIS

-63 EPPDGDPFR
+63 EAPNGDPFR
-72 RRAFGGGNAAGAL
+72 RRTFGDRSDADAL
-85 FNFLNAG
+85 FKFLNAG
-92 KRSVIGDSLPEQE
+92 KRSVVGTSLADLE
-105 ALIASADVY
+105 ALIVSADVFV
-114 IDSLGPAAL
+114 DSLGPGAL

-156 FTIQAESGTLTLRG
+156 FTIQAESGTLALRG

-181 RVFEWVM
+181 RIFEWVM
-188 ASYAAVAALGALRR
+188 ASYAAVGALGALRR
-202 VQLGGAGEI
+202 AQLGGAGEI
-211 VDCSLLETCHLSA
+211 IDCSLLETCHLSA
-224 SGFADLYHELGGRP
+224 SGFADLYHELAGRP

-277 GRLDLLDE
+277 GRLDLLD
-285 DQAWAVATTRWE
+285 DDPAWALATTRWE
-297 RRDEWNHIVREW
+297 RRDEWNQIVREW
-309 TTTRSTDE
+309 TTQRSTDE

-343 FRARGVWGTY
+343 FAARGVWGTY

-364 YLINGRRPAPTTGA
+364 YQINGRRPAPTAGA
-378 PRLGEMTEVP
+378 PPLGEMAKVP
-388 VRKRDTIAVDRAP
+388 AHNGIATAADRAP
-401 ALPLEGV
+401 GLPLDGV

-424 VLAALGAE
+424 ILAALGAE
-432 VIHLESTAH
+432 VIHLESTHH
-441 PDGARMAAAAFVDQS
+441 PDGARMAAAAFANQPE
-456 QWWERSGMYLATN
+456 WWERSGMYLATN
-469 ANKRGLTLDLSS
+469 TNKRGLTLDLSS
-481 PDGWEVLFRLIEC
+481 SQGRELLFRLVKC

-508 NFAITWESV
+508 NFAITWETV
-517 SARNPRMV
+517 SELNPRIV

-589 RRDETGE
+589 QRDQTDRGSF
-596 GALIEVSMVEAAL
+596 IEVSMVEAAL
-609 NAAAEQVVEY
+609 NAAAEQVVEF
-619 TAYGN
+619 TACGN
-624 TISRLGNRSRDAA
+624 LISRLGNRSRDAA
-637 PQGLYRCVGT
+637 PQGLYQCAGT
-647 ERWLAISVATD
+647 ERWLAISIATD
-658 EQWRLLRSALGEPD
+658 EQWRLLKSALCEPD
-672 WANDPALDTHDG
+672 WANDPALDTHEG
-684 RVRAHDVIDE
+684 RVRAHDVIDK
-694 HLEQWAG
+694 HLELWAG
-701 RHDSAD
+701 HHDSSA
-707 AAELLIEYGVPAA
+707 AAELLVKHGVPAA
-720 DLGDARVG
+720 DLVDARIG

-741 SLDHPVVGRHH
+741 SLDHPIVGRHH
-752 VPAVPFRYHS
+752 VPAIPFKYRS

-777 NASILGELLGLD
+777 NASILGDLLGVD

-794 ALADKG
+794 ALTEKG
-800 IIGTRPGGLD
+800 VIGTRPGGLD